1 MDLNEE
7 APAFDLKNLMLAN
20 RVGQQVV
27 RLAKNIRSDHD
38 ILEEELIQPMKTKE
52 NLPIKTDNQIE
63 TQTHEEPS
71 VKQLIKYKQN
81 IRLENDRRLHREHLA
96 SLATAAREKEQIS
109 LPNVSKMP
117 IEVPQEGEQMPAD
130 PSSKNVVSATGN
142 AQQIIRSIGL
152 SKQEEEILNDENIF
166 QPRQNRDRTRTKR
179 SMSPSASPSGQKQFL
194 GDLTKTIRKNL
205 NAAPPMMQFGVCKV
219 CGSALENAGDP
230 DNSGELSLTNILN
243 SQLKT

>member
-52 NLPIKTDNQIE
+52 NLPIKTDDQIE

-117 IEVPQEGEQMPAD
+117 IEVPQEGAQMPAY
-130 PSSKNVVSATGN
+130 PS
-142 AQQIIRSIGL
+142 
-152 SKQEEEILNDENIF
+152 
-166 QPRQNRDRTRTKR
+166 
-179 SMSPSASPSGQKQFL
+179 
-194 GDLTKTIRKNL
+194 
-205 NAAPPMMQFGVCKV
+205 
-219 CGSALENAGDP
+219 
-230 DNSGELSLTNILN
+230 
-243 SQLKT
+243 